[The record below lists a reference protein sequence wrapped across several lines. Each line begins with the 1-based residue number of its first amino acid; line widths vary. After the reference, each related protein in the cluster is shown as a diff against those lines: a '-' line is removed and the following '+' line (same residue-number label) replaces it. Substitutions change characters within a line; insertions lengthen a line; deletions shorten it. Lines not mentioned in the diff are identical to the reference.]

1 MRSTLRGLK
10 KRFYIKWGNIRSLL
24 ESQLKILFLLK
35 LQSEDW
41 FGILSPETSYLKL
54 FSWVVNQNNLS
65 FSKWLWFPD
74 KSWIFLSYKRNIKNH
89 CFMILHDFRQQH
101 FSKLENF
108 FSERQ
113 KVVEMLQYFE
123 LQHPWE
129 KCFLL
134 RLQLVLCVCYYYMMN
149 AWVNLILLEFTTIVS
164 VWINNRMNIIIHKG
178 NFGSFWSLYHI
189 GFKITFHLPD
199 IS

>member
-1 MRSTLRGLK
+1 M
-10 KRFYIKWGNIRSLL
+10 
-24 ESQLKILFLLK
+24 KIDLGFWVQKPLIW
-35 LQSEDW
+35 S
-41 FGILSPETSYLKL
+41 F
-54 FSWVVNQNNLS
+54 FSWAVNQNNFS

-74 KSWIFLSYKRNIKNH
+74 KSRIFLSYRRNFKNH
-89 CFMILHDFRQQH
+89 CFMILRDFRQQH

-108 FSERQ
+108 FSEIQ

-123 LQHPWE
+123 LQHLWE
-129 KCFLL
+129 KFFLL
-134 RLQLVLCVCYYYMMN
+134 RLQLALCVCYYYMMN

-178 NFGSFWSLYHI
+178 NFEASEVVLYQYYI
-189 GFKITFHLPD
+189 DFKNTFHLPD